1 MTLHGI
7 CCWLLVVGFL
17 VFNNQQLTTNNNFLK
32 NEHQKTRSGKGTLF
46 IMIANEEWYPGLLL
60 KKNKVEA
67 RSIKR
72 AFEII
77 VIVLKLLFNYIM
89 EMPKINQ

>member
-1 MTLHGI
+1 
-7 CCWLLVVGFL
+7 
-17 VFNNQQLTTNNNFLK
+17 
-32 NEHQKTRSGKGTLF
+32 
-46 IMIANEEWYPGLLL
+46 MIANEEWYPGLLL

-67 RSIKR
+67 RGIKR